1 MTKIKDTLSNE
12 AQPAIAKPLVSGSS
26 SPLLIIGD
34 VHGKI
39 NEYWKILQKW
49 DKRHCSI
56 QVGDFGFSKQHD
68 WHLKNID
75 HSQHQINFGNHDDY
89 TYLYEPHSLSNWSIS
104 SNGIMTVRGAFSV
117 DKAYRTENVDWWA
130 NEELNYEEMQRAIDF
145 YIFNKPKIM
154 ITHDCPHEAR
164 QNLFGINEKSIT
176 TNGLQAMFENH
187 QPELWVFG
195 HHHKSK
201 NEVINGTRFICLA
214 ELETM
219 AL

>member
-1 MTKIKDTLSNE
+1 MSNRITE
-12 AQPAIAKPLVSGSS
+12 QPFCQTRVSGSS
-26 SPLLIIGD
+26 SPMLIIGD

-39 NEYWKILQKW
+39 DNYWEILQKW
-49 DKRHCSI
+49 DKKYCSI
-56 QVGDFGFSKQHD
+56 QVGDFGFAKQHE

-75 HSQHQINFGNHDDY
+75 YSQHRINFGNHDDY
-89 TYLYEPHSLSNWSIS
+89 SFLGEPHSLSHWSYEFERKL
-104 SNGIMTVRGAFSV
+104 MTVRGAYSI
-117 DKAYRTENVDWWA
+117 DKAVRTENIDWWS
-130 NEELNYEEMQRAIDF
+130 NEELSYEQMQRAIDMF
-145 YIFNKPKIM
+145 TQYKPKIM

-164 QNLFGINEKSIT
+164 ENLFGITDKSLT

-187 QPELWVFG
+187 QPDLWVFG

-219 AL
+219 VI

>member
-1 MTKIKDTLSNE
+1 MSNE
-12 AQPAIAKPLVSGSS
+12 EIKPTSYQTAVSGSS

-39 NEYWKILQKW
+39 NEYWKILQKC
-49 DKRHCSI
+49 DKRYYSI
-56 QVGDFGFSKQHD
+56 QVGDFGFSKQHE
-68 WHLKNID
+68 WHLNNID
-75 HSQHQINFGNHDDY
+75 YSQHQINFGNHDDY
-89 TYLYEPHSLSNWSIS
+89 TYLDKPHSLSNWSIS
-104 SNGIMTVRGAFSV
+104 TSGLMTVRGAYSV

-130 NEELNYEEMQRAIDF
+130 NEELNYEEMQRAIDS
-145 YIFNKPKIM
+145 YISNKPKIM

-164 QNLFGINEKSIT
+164 QSLFGIT
-176 TNGLQAMFENH
+176 ENH

-219 AL
+219 AI